1 MPDKTIK
8 GLRLL
13 CIALL
18 ALLVGQLVKVGF
30 HANPLAHVTIPA
42 IPTLATNSPAT
53 NRVAGGLAKPPTSAT
68 KTNSVAATNAVAAS
82 NTNAPTPA
90 ASSTNLVASTNAA
103 ASATNPVAPTDVS
116 NTVAQI
122 TPPALPSPSET
133 NQVASTNSAT
143 TNIVAASASGTNTV
157 ATNQVAAPGTN
168 QTRAEGVA
176 SGTNASAPRPSAKAK
191 KSSGGGMPSGPGGG
205 PGGPGRAKALPAA
218 TQAWVDK
225 IVDSE
230 IFAPVMRPQP
240 MALMGIAGDV
250 AFLRSPSGQTG
261 LVKVGD
267 SLGEIKL
274 VKIGINRVL
283 VEQDGQPKELTVF
296 NGYGSD
302 TLLPS
307 QPSTAP

>member
-1 MPDKTIK
+1 MPDKTEK

-18 ALLVGQLVKVGF
+18 AVLACQLVKAGF
-30 HANPLAHVTIPA
+30 RANPLAHVTIPA

-53 NRVAGGLAKPPTSAT
+53 NSVASSPAKPPMPMA
-68 KTNSVAATNAVAAS
+68 KTNFAAGTNAVAAS
-82 NTNAPTPA
+82 NTNAP
-90 ASSTNLVASTNAA
+90 ASTTGSTNLLAATNAVVASTNAVSVTA
-103 ASATNPVAPTDVS
+103 TSNTVVKMTPPVSDQTNLAVIPNSAPTNSVATNAPGTNPVT
-116 NTVAQI
+116 
-122 TPPALPSPSET
+122 
-133 NQVASTNSAT
+133 TNS
-143 TNIVAASASGTNTV
+143 
-157 ATNQVAAPGTN
+157 VAAPGTN
-168 QTRAEGVA
+168 QAHAEGIA
-176 SGTNASAPRPSAKAK
+176 SGTNAAPPRPLAKAK
-191 KSSGGGMPSGPGGG
+191 KPPGGGMPFGPGGG
-205 PGGPGRAKALPAA
+205 PGRPSALPPA

-240 MALMGIAGDV
+240 MALMGIAGNV

-274 VKIGINRVL
+274 IKIGINRVL

-302 TLLPS
+302 SLLLS
-307 QPSTAP
+307 QPSPTAP